1 MPWSPGQSGNPAGR
15 TPEDRKVKRL
25 AREHTEAAIK
35 KLVQWMESDNPK
47 ASVAACQA
55 LLDRAWGK
63 PTQAVQ
69 LEDGDG
75 IPLGLSVTFG
85 RHTADD
91 RVSPE
96 ARMPL
101 SS

>member
-1 MPWSPGQSGNPAGR
+1 MTWQSGKSGNPAGR
-15 TPEDRKVKRL
+15 TPEDRMVKRL
-25 AREHTEAAIK
+25 AREHTEAAIR
-35 KLVQWMESDNPK
+35 KLAQWMESDNPK
-47 ASVAACQA
+47 ASVAAAIA

-63 PTQAVQ
+63 PKQAVELQ
-69 LEDGDG
+69 DESGLP
-75 IPLGLSVTFG
+75 IGLSVTFG
-85 RHTADD
+85 RTAADD